1 MPKALTSAGTL
12 GSACLLSA
20 PCSLHAICPHPQEGP
35 GGHAAPLHRARDE
48 WTAAMPRRHSGAPSG
63 HPHTLGARVGPGAPI
78 PAQANMVPT
87 GTGPD
92 RHLPPRRLSSHTAG
106 SPERPTS
113 LAHSGHLC
121 TQGSPALVIYSRA
134 RRTAEHQVPADATLC
149 GSQQARW
156 RPAGAALGGRESTTE
171 RGGSSTGNDAASQ
184 GGAGRVLTTQETKQD
199 QPSELEAEH
208 FRVKLTWR

>member
-1 MPKALTSAGTL
+1 MDLTSGASSPARAGPLSLPRALTSAGTL

-63 HPHTLGARVGPGAPI
+63 RLHTLGARVGPGAPI
-78 PAQANMVPT
+78 PAQVNMVPT

-92 RHLPPRRLSSHTAG
+92 RHLPPRRLSPHTAR

-113 LAHSGHLC
+113 LAHSGHSC

-134 RRTAEHQVPADATLC
+134 HRTAEHQVPADAMLW
-149 GSQQARW
+149 GSKQARW
-156 RPAGAALGGRESTTE
+156 RLAGATLVGRGSTTE
-171 RGGSSTGNDAASQ
+171 QGGSSTETAPRHREGPAA
-184 GGAGRVLTTQETKQD
+184 R
-199 QPSELEAEH
+199 
-208 FRVKLTWR
+208 